1 MMDLSRSSHLYRLQW
16 NEMRRTG
23 QSLEKV
29 RLITLHLKVT
39 VRSRATML
47 PVLSDGRLLVLQT
60 AYELSQG
67 GLSSKDIADE
77 LNLRGYQPSSVGKFY
92 PKLVWVMLKKYR
104 ARIARMEEYV
114 IENIEEK
121 VSFT

>member
-1 MMDLSRSSHLYRLQW
+1 
-16 NEMRRTG
+16 MRRTG